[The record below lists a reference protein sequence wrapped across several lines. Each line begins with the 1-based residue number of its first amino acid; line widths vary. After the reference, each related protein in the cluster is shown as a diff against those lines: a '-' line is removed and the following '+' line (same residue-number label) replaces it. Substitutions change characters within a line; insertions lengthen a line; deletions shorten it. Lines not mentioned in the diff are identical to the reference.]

1 MPGDT
6 NTLEPGKL
14 SITFNYDRSFERYFL
29 NTLEGRFGLVGEE
42 ANRILNRIRV
52 KHVYGQL
59 GTLDEVPYGDYSK
72 AQEAAKHVDVIRS
85 DVDVDKQ
92 KELEPLIRQSLY
104 VNFIGFGFDEDNIKL
119 LGPKNFRGRR
129 IYSTSVRLGS
139 NTRRVAEKLGVQFDD
154 VLAVYKLD
162 RLGRSLQHLAQLI
175 GELEAHGTALVA
187 SSQGIDTSDSNPA
200 GRLQMHVLAAV
211 AEFERSVIVERIN
224 AGLAAARARGATLGR
239 PRTLDRH
246 HAAVAKL
253 NHRGLSGRK
262 IAAKLNIPA
271 GSVFSVIK
279 SVRTTEF

>member
-1 MPGDT
+1 MI
-6 NTLEPGKL
+6 L
-14 SITFNYDRSFERYFL
+14 DRLHINLLIYMQQC
-29 NTLEGRFGLVGEE
+29 VGIMK
-42 ANRILNRIRV
+42 AKRIA
-52 KHVYGQL
+52 VYGRVSTDAQSHASQL
-59 GTLDEVPYGDYSK
+59 REVRAYVRRRWPK
-72 AQEAAKHVDVIRS
+72 AEVVEY
-85 DVDVDKQ
+85 VDKASGARFSR
-92 KELEPLIRQSLY
+92 EGLDAMMAEIRKGH
-104 VNFIGFGFDEDNIKL
+104 V
-119 LGPKNFRGRR
+119 
-129 IYSTSVRLGS
+129 
-139 NTRRVAEKLGVQFDD
+139 D

-246 HAAVAKL
+246 RSAVAKL
-253 NHRGLSGRK
+253 SHRGLSGRK
-262 IAAKLNIPA
+262 IAAKLSIPV

-279 SVRTTEF
+279 SARTK